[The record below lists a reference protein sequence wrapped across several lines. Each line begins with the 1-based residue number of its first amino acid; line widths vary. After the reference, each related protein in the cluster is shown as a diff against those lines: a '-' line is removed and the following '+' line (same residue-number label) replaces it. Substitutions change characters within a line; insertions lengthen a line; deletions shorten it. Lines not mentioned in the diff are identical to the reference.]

1 MYSENHVIVCEKK
14 PHIFLLHI
22 YKSEFSCFLIYS
34 EIVNTELIKRN
45 FYI

>member
-22 YKSEFSCFLIYS
+22 YKSEFSCHVVLNLLRDCKYRI
-34 EIVNTELIKRN
+34 NKT
-45 FYI
+45 